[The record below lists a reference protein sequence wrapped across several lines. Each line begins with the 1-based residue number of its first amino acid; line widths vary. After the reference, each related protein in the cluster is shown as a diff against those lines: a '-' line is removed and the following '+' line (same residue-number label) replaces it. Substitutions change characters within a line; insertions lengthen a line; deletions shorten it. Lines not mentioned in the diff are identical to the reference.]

1 MNLWWTIL
9 NDHSIES
16 CWNIF
21 INSVKLVSVRG
32 FLVLSRCVIS
42 VLLLG
47 MWWLFLVLFLWFLE
61 AWFCSVVEASLKPTM
76 WLLLAA
82 FSYSLSA
89 LNQECWGFSC
99 SPCLVRTALSLPGLS
114 WKLPV
119 RPMWFPLISYLNV
132 KCTKVLVS
140 FLNCAQDSLII
151 VVSYFAANFILIL
164 GSCADFFIFTS
175 PAVSCMP
182 VWI

>member
-99 SPCLVRTALSLPGLS
+99 SPCLVSTALSLPGLS

-119 RPMWFPLISYLNV
+119 RPTRFPLISYLNV

-140 FLNCAQDSLII
+140 FLNCAQDSSII